1 MFYCGGVPRTERL
14 GIKKRTITS
23 LGCGVNQTAE
33 VAKKR
38 EEAKRK
44 IILEPS
50 NGRTWLCEK
59 ERQRGV

>member
-1 MFYCGGVPRTERL
+1 VNWEKLR
-14 GIKKRTITS
+14 KKRKIS
-23 LGCGVNQTAE
+23 RKKSSEQKNKKNQ
-33 VAKKR
+33 KGQR

-59 ERQRGV
+59 EKQRGV